1 MAPPPSSLRTGCS
14 PLRPTRSS
22 SLTVRATSAPS
33 RRATAKRRSSR
44 RSSPRSRSSTRRKRS
59 PRRRPR
65 STCTDAGVAGGGAD
79 QPGPH
84 RRWRL
89 GICGVGP
96 ADGSSRA
103 RAGCGARRGAGGCGA
118 RVDRRG
124 RGSSHLSRAQRAR
137 HHPWRHPRLHAG
149 DDHGL
154 SRDLPEDSGGGF
166 RGRRG
171 TIYVTG
177 STAKRRC
184 DRDSED
190 CHAMKARAA
199 VSRPGVFLLLAAIL
213 SGAGPA
219 TGATLF
225 VTNTKS
231 DSASIID
238 TDTLEAVGTIP
249 LGQGKPDR
257 IVFHPDGRT
266 AWVVY
271 DKSHDLG
278 VIDADT
284 SSDEV
289 IFYDLKAEKIDGRVD
304 VSTWPAHAIF
314 SRDGKLLYV
323 SGETAGD
330 VTVIDVA
337 QRTVVGRIVHGGGDA
352 MGLALTADGKTLYAA
367 AGENKAI
374 LKIDTGTNK
383 AVGEIPLPGIVHEAT
398 LTLDGK
404 YLYTTLRKINKI
416 VVVRTSDDK
425 IVATIPQKGY
435 PDLVTMEPTGRRA
448 LVTNRWAD
456 LVSVIDLASHDQV
469 RTIPVGKAP
478 HGMALRPR

>member
-1 MAPPPSSLRTGCS
+1 
-14 PLRPTRSS
+14 
-22 SLTVRATSAPS
+22 
-33 RRATAKRRSSR
+33 
-44 RSSPRSRSSTRRKRS
+44 
-59 PRRRPR
+59 
-65 STCTDAGVAGGGAD
+65 
-79 QPGPH
+79 
-84 RRWRL
+84 
-89 GICGVGP
+89 
-96 ADGSSRA
+96 
-103 RAGCGARRGAGGCGA
+103 
-118 RVDRRG
+118 
-124 RGSSHLSRAQRAR
+124 
-137 HHPWRHPRLHAG
+137 
-149 DDHGL
+149 
-154 SRDLPEDSGGGF
+154 
-166 RGRRG
+166 
-171 TIYVTG
+171 
-177 STAKRRC
+177 
-184 DRDSED
+184 
-190 CHAMKARAA
+190 MKARAA
-199 VSRPGVFLLLAAIL
+199 VSRPVVFLLLAAIL
-213 SGAGPA
+213 SVAGPA
-219 TGATLF
+219 AGATLF

-249 LGQGKPDR
+249 LGQGKPNR

-278 VIDADT
+278 VIDAEARKLIKRVRIGGNPYNLAFTPDGRHLLVLDWSSDT

-383 AVGEIPLPGIVHEAT
+383 PVGEIPLPGIVHEAT

-456 LVSVIDLASHDQV
+456 LVSVIDLASHNQV